1 MTTFLLRTSTIPITG
16 NLPHGVSP
24 SPALS
29 CAYYGCVPPGRKPP
43 TTTPWTL
50 QQTRFASNNKK
61 WYTILGVSPQASSA
75 EVKKAYYR
83 EAKRQHPDVSG
94 RNTAAIYIELK
105 AAYDTGFAAA
115 KAAEEQAAISHRAAE
130 AQRMADLK
138 ASMKAREK
146 QEKQEKQEKDREAR
160 KAAEAERKR
169 VLDARRAAER
179 KRAAEKEKAARATKT
194 ADAKK
199 AAKARRSAEAV
210 KIAEKKREAA
220 AFKAAAEARMKLR
233 TARLVILRGMPR
245 AAELS
250 DLFDFLTVLKPGP
263 VLDARLE
270 DGAAMVE
277 FYTAEAADRFFLFVT
292 EVGLCYIRGR
302 HITVAAKYPGRQ
314 TLPAEDKFTSRILG
328 IQVGLTAMKQHE
340 SMSPIRWIMRV
351 FKKQR
356 FVPDFARLYS
366 SSNQMKMQI
375 HFASLTDARRAE
387 ELLARS
393 CQDVKVEYVADPA
406 EEDVWN
412 MVRRALWLGRELVR
426 RRLWS
431 WLR

>member
-1 MTTFLLRTSTIPITG
+1 MPITG

-24 SPALS
+24 NPALS
-29 CAYYGCVPPGRKPP
+29 CAYYGCVLPGRKPT
-43 TTTPWTL
+43 TTTPWAF
-50 QQTRFASNNKK
+50 QQTRFASNKK
-61 WYTILGVSPQASSA
+61 NWYTILGVSPHASSA

-115 KAAEEQAAISHRAAE
+115 KAAEEQAAISSRAAE

-138 ASMKAREK
+138 ASMRAKEQ

-169 VLDARRAAER
+169 ALDARRAAEK

-194 ADAKK
+194 AEAKK
-199 AAKARRSAEAV
+199 AAQARRSAEAM
-210 KIAEKKREAA
+210 KIAGKKREAA
-220 AFKAAAEARMKLR
+220 AFKAAADARMKLQN
-233 TARLVILRGMPR
+233 ARLVILRGMPR
-245 AAELS
+245 TAELS
-250 DLFDFLTVLKPGP
+250 DLFDFLTILKPGP
-263 VLDARLE
+263 VLDASLE
-270 DGAAMVE
+270 DGAAMIE
-277 FYTAEAADRFFLFVT
+277 FYTAEAADKLFLFVT

-302 HITVAAKYPGRQ
+302 QITAATKYPGRQ

-328 IQVGLTAMKQHE
+328 VQVGPRAMKQHE
-340 SMSPIRWIMRV
+340 SKSPIRWIMRV

-387 ELLARS
+387 ELLARF

-406 EEDVWN
+406 EEDTWN
-412 MVRRALWLGRELVR
+412 MLKRVMWIGRQLVR

-431 WLR
+431 WLT